1 MGREGGM
8 AVEMRWPLLCCV
20 VLCCVVEFDGFCD
33 GDVVG
38 RCVEEK
44 EGCFYVQW
52 LLVGGVV

>member
-1 MGREGGM
+1 MGREGGR

-20 VLCCVVEFDGFCD
+20 VESDGFCD

-44 EGCFYVQW
+44 KECFYVQRLW
-52 LLVGGVV
+52 SES

>member
-1 MGREGGM
+1 M
-8 AVEMRWPLLCCV
+8 AIV